1 MSEQNVIVERVGSR
15 LDIVLNRPD
24 RKNSITQ
31 QLAVELRDAFL
42 NVPSEAGCILLS
54 GSGGAFCSGIDLKIA
69 GADLKNE
76 PLTAWVEVHAAIYK
90 CRVPVVVALERY
102 AINAGAALALAA
114 NIVVAGES
122 SFLQVGEIAMGVP
135 AFLGSAGGA
144 VLASKIP
151 TSSMRPMV
159 LVLLIIV
166 AVYTWFKP
174 DLGKFENLRHLPK
187 RRVQIAAI
195 AGVVIGFYDGIFGPG
210 TGSFLMLILV
220 ASLGYAFIT
229 ASAIAKVVNVATNV
243 GAIMVFGING
253 AVLWQIGIIL
263 GVANISGAVIG
274 ARLAIKGGSTL
285 VRKVF
290 LLVTVALILKV
301 GIATF

>member
-1 MSEQNVIVERVGSR
+1 MFHDLTIATA
-15 LDIVLNRPD
+15 LFL
-24 RKNSITQ
+24 
-31 QLAVELRDAFL
+31 LAASFF
-42 NVPSEAGCILLS
+42 AG
-54 GSGGAFCSGIDLKIA
+54 FIDSIA
-69 GADLKNE
+69 GGGGLIQLPALLIGLPKSE
-76 PLTAWVEVHAAIYK
+76 TAEVLGTNKLSSIFGTSTA
-90 CRVPVVVALERY
+90 
-102 AINAGAALALAA
+102 AALYRKQIKPDPKVL
-114 NIVVAGES
+114 
-122 SFLQVGEIAMGVP
+122 LAMGLP
-135 AFLGSAGGA
+135 ALLGSAGGA
-144 VLASKIP
+144 TLASKIP

-159 LVLLIIV
+159 LVLLIVV

-187 RRVQIAAI
+187 RRVQIAAL
-195 AGVVIGFYDGIFGPG
+195 AGVIIGFYDGIFGPG

-253 AVLWQIGIIL
+253 AVIWQIGIIL
-263 GVANISGAVIG
+263 GVANITGAVIG

-290 LLVTVALILKV
+290 LIVTVALIVKV

>member
-1 MSEQNVIVERVGSR
+1 VFADLTIAT
-15 LDIVLNRPD
+15 VLFL
-24 RKNSITQ
+24 
-31 QLAVELRDAFL
+31 LAASFF
-42 NVPSEAGCILLS
+42 AG
-54 GSGGAFCSGIDLKIA
+54 FIDSIA
-69 GADLKNE
+69 GGGGLIQLPALLIGLPKSE
-76 PLTAWVEVHAAIYK
+76 TAEVLGTNKLSAVFGTTTA
-90 CRVPVVVALERY
+90 
-102 AINAGAALALAA
+102 AALYRKQIKPDPKVL
-114 NIVVAGES
+114 
-122 SFLQVGEIAMGVP
+122 IAMGVP

-144 VLASKIP
+144 LLASKIP

-159 LVLLIIV
+159 LVLLIVV
-166 AVYTWFKP
+166 AIYTWFKP

-187 RRVQIAAI
+187 RRIQIAAG

-210 TGSFLMLILV
+210 TGSFLLLILV

-253 AVLWQIGIIL
+253 AVIWQIGIIL
-263 GVANISGAVIG
+263 GIANIAGAIIG

-290 LLVTVALILKV
+290 LFVTVALIVKV
-301 GIATF
+301 AIETF

>member
-1 MSEQNVIVERVGSR
+1 VFHDLTIATA
-15 LDIVLNRPD
+15 LFL
-24 RKNSITQ
+24 
-31 QLAVELRDAFL
+31 LAASFF
-42 NVPSEAGCILLS
+42 AG
-54 GSGGAFCSGIDLKIA
+54 FIDSIA
-69 GADLKNE
+69 GGGGLIQLPALLIGLPKSE
-76 PLTAWVEVHAAIYK
+76 TAEVLGTNKLSSIFGTSTAAVLYRKQIK
-90 CRVPVVVALERY
+90 PDPKVL
-102 AINAGAALALAA
+102 L
-114 NIVVAGES
+114 
-122 SFLQVGEIAMGVP
+122 AMGLP
-135 AFLGSAGGA
+135 ALLGSAGGA
-144 VLASKIP
+144 MLASKIP

-187 RRVQIAAI
+187 RRVQIAAL
-195 AGVVIGFYDGIFGPG
+195 AGVIIGFYDGIFGPG

-243 GAIMVFGING
+243 GAIFVFGING
-253 AVLWQIGIIL
+253 AVIWQIGIIM

-290 LLVTVALILKV
+290 LIVTVALIVKV

>member
-1 MSEQNVIVERVGSR
+1 MFADLTVATA
-15 LDIVLNRPD
+15 LFL
-24 RKNSITQ
+24 
-31 QLAVELRDAFL
+31 LAASFF
-42 NVPSEAGCILLS
+42 AG
-54 GSGGAFCSGIDLKIA
+54 FIDSIA
-69 GADLKNE
+69 GGGGLIQLPALLIGLPKSE
-76 PLTAWVEVHAAIYK
+76 TAEVLGTNKLSAVFGTTTA
-90 CRVPVVVALERY
+90 
-102 AINAGAALALAA
+102 AALYRKQIKPDPKTL
-114 NIVVAGES
+114 
-122 SFLQVGEIAMGVP
+122 IAMGVP

-243 GAIMVFGING
+243 GAIMVFGVNG

-290 LLVTVALILKV
+290 LLVTVALIVKV

>member
-1 MSEQNVIVERVGSR
+1 VFQDLTIATALFLLAASFFAGFIDSIAGGGGLIQLPALLIGLPKSETAE
-15 LDIVLNRPD
+15 VLGTNKLSSVFGTTTAAALYRKQIKPD
-24 RKNSITQ
+24 PK
-31 QLAVELRDAFL
+31 
-42 NVPSEAGCILLS
+42 ILL
-54 GSGGAFCSGIDLKIA
+54 
-69 GADLKNE
+69 
-76 PLTAWVEVHAAIYK
+76 
-90 CRVPVVVALERY
+90 
-102 AINAGAALALAA
+102 
-114 NIVVAGES
+114 
-122 SFLQVGEIAMGVP
+122 AMGLP

-187 RRVQIAAI
+187 RRVQIAAL

-243 GAIMVFGING
+243 GAIMVFGVNG

-263 GVANISGAVIG
+263 GIANISGAVIG

-290 LLVTVALILKV
+290 LLVTVALIVKV

>member
-1 MSEQNVIVERVGSR
+1 VFHDLTIATA
-15 LDIVLNRPD
+15 LFL
-24 RKNSITQ
+24 
-31 QLAVELRDAFL
+31 LAASFF
-42 NVPSEAGCILLS
+42 AG
-54 GSGGAFCSGIDLKIA
+54 FIDSIA
-69 GADLKNE
+69 GGGGLIQLPALLIGLPKSE
-76 PLTAWVEVHAAIYK
+76 TAQVLGTNKLSSIFGTSTA
-90 CRVPVVVALERY
+90 
-102 AINAGAALALAA
+102 AALYRRQIKPDPKVL
-114 NIVVAGES
+114 
-122 SFLQVGEIAMGVP
+122 LAMGLP
-135 AFLGSAGGA
+135 ALLGSAGGA
-144 VLASKIP
+144 MLASKIP

-159 LVLLIIV
+159 LVLLIVV

-174 DLGKFENLRHLPK
+174 DLGKFENLRHLPR
-187 RRVQIAAI
+187 RRVQIAAL
-195 AGVVIGFYDGIFGPG
+195 AGVIIGFYDGIFGPG

-253 AVLWQIGIIL
+253 AVIWQIGIIM
-263 GVANISGAVIG
+263 GVANISGAIIG

-290 LLVTVALILKV
+290 LLVTVALIVKV

>member
-1 MSEQNVIVERVGSR
+1 MFHDLTIATA
-15 LDIVLNRPD
+15 LFL
-24 RKNSITQ
+24 
-31 QLAVELRDAFL
+31 LAASFF
-42 NVPSEAGCILLS
+42 AG
-54 GSGGAFCSGIDLKIA
+54 FIDSIA
-69 GADLKNE
+69 GGGGLIQLPALLIGLPKSE
-76 PLTAWVEVHAAIYK
+76 TAEVLGTNKLSSIFGTSTA
-90 CRVPVVVALERY
+90 
-102 AINAGAALALAA
+102 AALYRKQIKPDPKVL
-114 NIVVAGES
+114 
-122 SFLQVGEIAMGVP
+122 LAMGLP
-135 AFLGSAGGA
+135 ALLGSAGGA
-144 VLASKIP
+144 MLASKIP

-166 AVYTWFKP
+166 AIYTWFKP

-187 RRVQIAAI
+187 RRIQIAAL
-195 AGVVIGFYDGIFGPG
+195 AGVIIGFYDGIFGPG

-243 GAIMVFGING
+243 GAIFVFGING
-253 AVLWQIGIIL
+253 AVIWQIGIIM
-263 GVANISGAVIG
+263 GVANISGAIIG

-290 LLVTVALILKV
+290 LLVTVALIVKV

>member
-1 MSEQNVIVERVGSR
+1 MFHDLTIATA
-15 LDIVLNRPD
+15 LFL
-24 RKNSITQ
+24 
-31 QLAVELRDAFL
+31 LAASFF
-42 NVPSEAGCILLS
+42 AG
-54 GSGGAFCSGIDLKIA
+54 FIDSIA
-69 GADLKNE
+69 GGGGLIQLPALLIGLPKSE
-76 PLTAWVEVHAAIYK
+76 TAEVLGTNKLSSIFGTSTA
-90 CRVPVVVALERY
+90 
-102 AINAGAALALAA
+102 AALYRKQIKPDPKVL
-114 NIVVAGES
+114 
-122 SFLQVGEIAMGVP
+122 IAMGLP
-135 AFLGSAGGA
+135 ALLGSAGGA
-144 VLASKIP
+144 MLASKIP

-159 LVLLIIV
+159 LVLLIVV

-187 RRVQIAAI
+187 RRVQIAAL
-195 AGVVIGFYDGIFGPG
+195 AGVIIGFYDGIFGPG

-243 GAIMVFGING
+243 GAILVFGING
-253 AVLWQIGIIL
+253 AVIWQIGIIM
-263 GVANISGAVIG
+263 GVANISGAVFG

-290 LLVTVALILKV
+290 LIVTVALIVKV

>member
-1 MSEQNVIVERVGSR
+1 MFHDLTIATA
-15 LDIVLNRPD
+15 LFL
-24 RKNSITQ
+24 
-31 QLAVELRDAFL
+31 LAASFF
-42 NVPSEAGCILLS
+42 AG
-54 GSGGAFCSGIDLKIA
+54 FIDSIA
-69 GADLKNE
+69 GGGGLIQLPALLIGLPKSE
-76 PLTAWVEVHAAIYK
+76 TAEVLGTNKLSAVFGTTTAAAMYRKQIK
-90 CRVPVVVALERY
+90 PDPKIL
-102 AINAGAALALAA
+102 
-114 NIVVAGES
+114 
-122 SFLQVGEIAMGVP
+122 IAMGLP

-159 LVLLIIV
+159 LVLLIVV

-195 AGVVIGFYDGIFGPG
+195 AGVIIGFYDGIFGPG

-243 GAIMVFGING
+243 GAIIVFGING
-253 AVLWQIGIIL
+253 AVIWQIGIIM
-263 GVANISGAVIG
+263 GVANISGAVLG
-274 ARLAIKGGSTL
+274 ARLAIKGGSSL

-290 LLVTVALILKV
+290 LLVTVALIVKV

>member
-1 MSEQNVIVERVGSR
+1 VFHDLTIATA
-15 LDIVLNRPD
+15 LFL
-24 RKNSITQ
+24 
-31 QLAVELRDAFL
+31 LAASFF
-42 NVPSEAGCILLS
+42 AG
-54 GSGGAFCSGIDLKIA
+54 FIDSIA
-69 GADLKNE
+69 GGGGLIQLPALLIGLPKSE
-76 PLTAWVEVHAAIYK
+76 TAEVLGTNKLSAVFGTTTA
-90 CRVPVVVALERY
+90 
-102 AINAGAALALAA
+102 AALYRKQIKPDPKVL
-114 NIVVAGES
+114 
-122 SFLQVGEIAMGVP
+122 IAMGVP
-135 AFLGSAGGA
+135 AFIGSAGGA
-144 VLASKIP
+144 VLASRIP

-159 LVLLIIV
+159 LVLLIVV
-166 AVYTWFKP
+166 AIYTWFKP

-187 RRVQIAAI
+187 RRVQIAAF

-253 AVLWQIGIIL
+253 AVIWQIGIIL
-263 GVANISGAVIG
+263 GVANISGAVLG

-290 LLVTVALILKV
+290 LIVTVALIVKV

>member
-1 MSEQNVIVERVGSR
+1 MFHDLTIATA
-15 LDIVLNRPD
+15 LFL
-24 RKNSITQ
+24 
-31 QLAVELRDAFL
+31 LAASFF
-42 NVPSEAGCILLS
+42 AG
-54 GSGGAFCSGIDLKIA
+54 FIDSIA
-69 GADLKNE
+69 GGGGLIQLPALLIGLPKSE
-76 PLTAWVEVHAAIYK
+76 TAEVLGTNKLSSVFGTTTA
-90 CRVPVVVALERY
+90 
-102 AINAGAALALAA
+102 AALYRKQIKPDPKVL
-114 NIVVAGES
+114 
-122 SFLQVGEIAMGVP
+122 IAMGLP

-159 LVLLIIV
+159 LVLLIVV

-174 DLGKFENLRHLPK
+174 DLGKFENLRHLPQ

-195 AGVVIGFYDGIFGPG
+195 AGVIIGFYDGIFGPG

-243 GAIMVFGING
+243 GAILVFGING
-253 AVLWQIGIIL
+253 AVIWQIGIIM
-263 GVANISGAVIG
+263 GVANISGAVVG

-290 LLVTVALILKV
+290 LFVTVALIVKV

>member
-1 MSEQNVIVERVGSR
+1 MFHDLTIATA
-15 LDIVLNRPD
+15 LFL
-24 RKNSITQ
+24 
-31 QLAVELRDAFL
+31 LAASFF
-42 NVPSEAGCILLS
+42 AG
-54 GSGGAFCSGIDLKIA
+54 FIDSIA
-69 GADLKNE
+69 GGGGLIQLPALLLGLPKSD
-76 PLTAWVEVHAAIYK
+76 TAEVLGTNKLSAVFGTTTA
-90 CRVPVVVALERY
+90 
-102 AINAGAALALAA
+102 AALYRKQIKPDPKIL
-114 NIVVAGES
+114 
-122 SFLQVGEIAMGVP
+122 IAMGLP

-166 AVYTWFKP
+166 AIYTWFKP
-174 DLGKFENLRHLPK
+174 DLGKFENLRYLPK
-187 RRVQIAAI
+187 RRVQIAAL
-195 AGVVIGFYDGIFGPG
+195 AGVIIGFYDGIFGPG

-253 AVLWQIGIIL
+253 AVIWQIGIIM

-290 LLVTVALILKV
+290 LFVTVALIVKV

>member
-1 MSEQNVIVERVGSR
+1 MFADLTVATA
-15 LDIVLNRPD
+15 LFL
-24 RKNSITQ
+24 
-31 QLAVELRDAFL
+31 LAASFF
-42 NVPSEAGCILLS
+42 AG
-54 GSGGAFCSGIDLKIA
+54 FIDSIA
-69 GADLKNE
+69 GGGGLIQLPALLIGLPKSE
-76 PLTAWVEVHAAIYK
+76 TAEVLGTNKLSAVFGTTTA
-90 CRVPVVVALERY
+90 
-102 AINAGAALALAA
+102 AALYRKQIKPDPKIL
-114 NIVVAGES
+114 
-122 SFLQVGEIAMGVP
+122 IAMGVP

-243 GAIMVFGING
+243 GAIMVFGVNG

-263 GVANISGAVIG
+263 GIANISGAVIG

-290 LLVTVALILKV
+290 LLVTVALIVKV

>member
-1 MSEQNVIVERVGSR
+1 VFHDLTIATA
-15 LDIVLNRPD
+15 LFL
-24 RKNSITQ
+24 
-31 QLAVELRDAFL
+31 LAASFF
-42 NVPSEAGCILLS
+42 AG
-54 GSGGAFCSGIDLKIA
+54 FIDSIA
-69 GADLKNE
+69 GGGGLIQLPALLIGLPKSD
-76 PLTAWVEVHAAIYK
+76 TAEVLGTNKLSSIFGTTTA
-90 CRVPVVVALERY
+90 
-102 AINAGAALALAA
+102 AALYRKQIKPDPKVL
-114 NIVVAGES
+114 
-122 SFLQVGEIAMGVP
+122 IAMGLP
-135 AFLGSAGGA
+135 ALLGSAGGA
-144 VLASKIP
+144 MLASKIP

-159 LVLLIIV
+159 LVLLIVV

-187 RRVQIAAI
+187 RRVQIAAL
-195 AGVVIGFYDGIFGPG
+195 AGVIIGFYDGIFGPG

-253 AVLWQIGIIL
+253 AVIWQIGIIM
-263 GVANISGAVIG
+263 GVANISGAIIG

-290 LLVTVALILKV
+290 LLVTVALIVKV

>member
-1 MSEQNVIVERVGSR
+1 MFHDLTIATA
-15 LDIVLNRPD
+15 LFL
-24 RKNSITQ
+24 
-31 QLAVELRDAFL
+31 LAASFF
-42 NVPSEAGCILLS
+42 AG
-54 GSGGAFCSGIDLKIA
+54 FIDSIA
-69 GADLKNE
+69 GGGGLIQLPALLIGLPKSD
-76 PLTAWVEVHAAIYK
+76 TAEVLGTNKLSSIFGTSTA
-90 CRVPVVVALERY
+90 
-102 AINAGAALALAA
+102 AALYRKQIKPDPKVL
-114 NIVVAGES
+114 
-122 SFLQVGEIAMGVP
+122 LAMGLP
-135 AFLGSAGGA
+135 ALLGSAGGA
-144 VLASKIP
+144 MLASKIP

-187 RRVQIAAI
+187 RRIQIAAL
-195 AGVVIGFYDGIFGPG
+195 AGVIIGFYDGIFGPG

-253 AVLWQIGIIL
+253 AVIWQIGIIM
-263 GVANISGAVIG
+263 GVANISGAVFG

-290 LLVTVALILKV
+290 LIVTVALIVKV

>member
-1 MSEQNVIVERVGSR
+1 MFHDLTIATA
-15 LDIVLNRPD
+15 LFL
-24 RKNSITQ
+24 
-31 QLAVELRDAFL
+31 LAASFF
-42 NVPSEAGCILLS
+42 AG
-54 GSGGAFCSGIDLKIA
+54 FIDSIA
-69 GADLKNE
+69 GGGGLIQLPALLIGLPKSE
-76 PLTAWVEVHAAIYK
+76 TAEVLGTNKLSSVFGTSTAAVLYRKQIK
-90 CRVPVVVALERY
+90 PDPKVL
-102 AINAGAALALAA
+102 
-114 NIVVAGES
+114 
-122 SFLQVGEIAMGVP
+122 IAMGVP
-135 AFLGSAGGA
+135 ALLGSAGGA
-144 VLASKIP
+144 MLASKIP

-166 AVYTWFKP
+166 AIYTWFKP

-187 RRVQIAAI
+187 RRVQIAAL
-195 AGVVIGFYDGIFGPG
+195 AGVIIGFYDGIFGPG

-243 GAIMVFGING
+243 GAILVFGING
-253 AVLWQIGIIL
+253 AVIWQIGIIM

-290 LLVTVALILKV
+290 LLVTVALIVKV

>member
-1 MSEQNVIVERVGSR
+1 VFQD
-15 LDIVLNRPD
+15 L
-24 RKNSITQ
+24 T
-31 QLAVELRDAFL
+31 LATALFL
-42 NVPSEAGCILLS
+42 LAASFFAG
-54 GSGGAFCSGIDLKIA
+54 FIDSIA
-69 GADLKNE
+69 GGGGLIQLPALLIGLPKSE
-76 PLTAWVEVHAAIYK
+76 TAEVLGTNKLSAVFGTTTA
-90 CRVPVVVALERY
+90 
-102 AINAGAALALAA
+102 AALYRKQIKPDPKIL
-114 NIVVAGES
+114 
-122 SFLQVGEIAMGVP
+122 IAMGVP

-144 VLASKIP
+144 VLASNIP

-187 RRVQIAAI
+187 RRVQIAAF

-263 GVANISGAVIG
+263 GVANISGAVLG

-290 LLVTVALILKV
+290 LLVTVALIVKV

>member
-1 MSEQNVIVERVGSR
+1 MFHDLTIATA
-15 LDIVLNRPD
+15 LFL
-24 RKNSITQ
+24 
-31 QLAVELRDAFL
+31 LAASFF
-42 NVPSEAGCILLS
+42 AG
-54 GSGGAFCSGIDLKIA
+54 FIDSIA
-69 GADLKNE
+69 GGGGLIQLPALLIGLPKSE
-76 PLTAWVEVHAAIYK
+76 TAEVLGTNKLSSVFGTTTA
-90 CRVPVVVALERY
+90 
-102 AINAGAALALAA
+102 AALYRKQIKPDPKVL
-114 NIVVAGES
+114 
-122 SFLQVGEIAMGVP
+122 IAMALP

-144 VLASKIP
+144 LLASKIP

-159 LVLLIIV
+159 LVLLIVV

-187 RRVQIAAI
+187 RRFQIAAC

-253 AVLWQIGIIL
+253 AVIWQIGIIM
-263 GVANISGAVIG
+263 GVANISGAILG

-290 LLVTVALILKV
+290 LIVTVALIVKV

>member
-1 MSEQNVIVERVGSR
+1 MFHDLTIATA
-15 LDIVLNRPD
+15 LFL
-24 RKNSITQ
+24 
-31 QLAVELRDAFL
+31 LAASFF
-42 NVPSEAGCILLS
+42 AG
-54 GSGGAFCSGIDLKIA
+54 FIDSIA
-69 GADLKNE
+69 GGGGLIQLPALLIGLPKSE
-76 PLTAWVEVHAAIYK
+76 TAEVLGTNKLSAVFGTTTA
-90 CRVPVVVALERY
+90 
-102 AINAGAALALAA
+102 AALYRKQIKPDPKVL
-114 NIVVAGES
+114 
-122 SFLQVGEIAMGVP
+122 IAMGVP
-135 AFLGSAGGA
+135 AFVGSAGGA

-166 AVYTWFKP
+166 AIYTWFKP

-187 RRVQIAAI
+187 RRVQIAAF

-243 GAIMVFGING
+243 GAIMVFGVNG

-263 GVANISGAVIG
+263 GIANISGAVIG

-290 LLVTVALILKV
+290 LLVTVALIVKV

>member
-1 MSEQNVIVERVGSR
+1 MFHDLTIATA
-15 LDIVLNRPD
+15 LFL
-24 RKNSITQ
+24 
-31 QLAVELRDAFL
+31 LAASFF
-42 NVPSEAGCILLS
+42 AG
-54 GSGGAFCSGIDLKIA
+54 FIDSIA
-69 GADLKNE
+69 GGGGLIQLPALLIGLPKSE
-76 PLTAWVEVHAAIYK
+76 TAEVLGTNKLSAVFGTTTA
-90 CRVPVVVALERY
+90 
-102 AINAGAALALAA
+102 AALYRKQIKPDPKVL
-114 NIVVAGES
+114 
-122 SFLQVGEIAMGVP
+122 IAMGVP
-135 AFLGSAGGA
+135 AFIGSAGGA

-159 LVLLIIV
+159 LVLLIVV
-166 AVYTWFKP
+166 AIYTWFKP

-187 RRVQIAAI
+187 RRVQIAAF

-253 AVLWQIGIIL
+253 AVIWQIGIIL
-263 GVANISGAVIG
+263 GMANISGAIIG

-290 LLVTVALILKV
+290 LIVTVALIVKV

>member
-1 MSEQNVIVERVGSR
+1 VFHDLTIATA
-15 LDIVLNRPD
+15 LFL
-24 RKNSITQ
+24 
-31 QLAVELRDAFL
+31 LAASFF
-42 NVPSEAGCILLS
+42 AG
-54 GSGGAFCSGIDLKIA
+54 FIDSIA
-69 GADLKNE
+69 GGGGLIQLPALLIGLPKSD
-76 PLTAWVEVHAAIYK
+76 TAEVLGTNKLSSIFGTTTA
-90 CRVPVVVALERY
+90 
-102 AINAGAALALAA
+102 AALYRKQIEPDPKVL
-114 NIVVAGES
+114 
-122 SFLQVGEIAMGVP
+122 IAMGLP
-135 AFLGSAGGA
+135 ALLGSAGGA
-144 VLASKIP
+144 MLASKIP

-159 LVLLIIV
+159 LVLLIVV

-187 RRVQIAAI
+187 RRVQIAAL
-195 AGVVIGFYDGIFGPG
+195 AGVIIGFYDGIFGPG

-253 AVLWQIGIIL
+253 AVIWQIGIIM

-290 LLVTVALILKV
+290 LIVTVALIVKV

>member
-1 MSEQNVIVERVGSR
+1 MFQD
-15 LDIVLNRPD
+15 L
-24 RKNSITQ
+24 T
-31 QLAVELRDAFL
+31 LATALFL
-42 NVPSEAGCILLS
+42 LAASFFAG
-54 GSGGAFCSGIDLKIA
+54 FIDSIA
-69 GADLKNE
+69 GGGGLIQLPALLIGLPKSE
-76 PLTAWVEVHAAIYK
+76 TAEVLGTNKLSAVFGTTTA
-90 CRVPVVVALERY
+90 
-102 AINAGAALALAA
+102 AALYRKQIKPDPKIL
-114 NIVVAGES
+114 
-122 SFLQVGEIAMGVP
+122 IAMGVP

-263 GVANISGAVIG
+263 GIANITGAVIG

-290 LLVTVALILKV
+290 LLVTVALIVKV

>member
-1 MSEQNVIVERVGSR
+1 MFHDLTIATA
-15 LDIVLNRPD
+15 LFL
-24 RKNSITQ
+24 
-31 QLAVELRDAFL
+31 LAASFF
-42 NVPSEAGCILLS
+42 AG
-54 GSGGAFCSGIDLKIA
+54 FIDSIA
-69 GADLKNE
+69 GGGGLIQLPALLIGLPKSE
-76 PLTAWVEVHAAIYK
+76 TAEVLGTNKLSAVFGTTTA
-90 CRVPVVVALERY
+90 
-102 AINAGAALALAA
+102 AALYRKQIKPDPKVL
-114 NIVVAGES
+114 
-122 SFLQVGEIAMGVP
+122 IAMGVP
-135 AFLGSAGGA
+135 AFVGSAGGA

-159 LVLLIIV
+159 LVLLIVV
-166 AVYTWFKP
+166 AIYTWFKP

-187 RRVQIAAI
+187 RRVQIAAF

-253 AVLWQIGIIL
+253 AVIWQIGIIL
-263 GVANISGAVIG
+263 GVANISGAVLG

-290 LLVTVALILKV
+290 LIVTVALIVKV

>member
-1 MSEQNVIVERVGSR
+1 MFHDLTIATA
-15 LDIVLNRPD
+15 LFL
-24 RKNSITQ
+24 
-31 QLAVELRDAFL
+31 LAASFF
-42 NVPSEAGCILLS
+42 AG
-54 GSGGAFCSGIDLKIA
+54 FIDSIA
-69 GADLKNE
+69 GGGGLIQLPALLIGLPKSE
-76 PLTAWVEVHAAIYK
+76 TAEVLGTNKLSSVFGTSTAAVLYRKQIK
-90 CRVPVVVALERY
+90 PDPKVL
-102 AINAGAALALAA
+102 
-114 NIVVAGES
+114 
-122 SFLQVGEIAMGVP
+122 IAMGVP
-135 AFLGSAGGA
+135 ALLGSAGGA
-144 VLASKIP
+144 MLASKIP

-166 AVYTWFKP
+166 AIYTWFKP
-174 DLGKFENLRHLPK
+174 DLGKFENLRHLPR
-187 RRVQIAAI
+187 RRVQIAAL
-195 AGVVIGFYDGIFGPG
+195 AGVIIGFYDGIFGPG

-243 GAIMVFGING
+243 GAILVFGING
-253 AVLWQIGIIL
+253 AVIWQIGIIM

-290 LLVTVALILKV
+290 LLVTVALIAKV